1 MIKLGPRSR
10 KGGTLVD
17 HLRERATFRNRY
29 METIPPFLYP
39 TVEGNYGDSIPLFHW
54 KFSQLRIRAE
64 NECKILP
71 KARVI
76 CKNNDILF
84 ERSNPK
90 IVSLRCVIFV
100 PTFLLASF
108 EILGRTL
115 LDCLQLSRQRER
127 EREREREKERE
138 KELPIRKHDSR
149 SDWNGLAKIGVLRE
163 IVTRVGKR
171 ERSLKAMICTV
182 FNCYVELT
190 SARSRGC
197 FRSRYF
203 SNYCLIK

>member
-1 MIKLGPRSR
+1 MAIRFLFSIGNSR
-10 KGGTLVD
+10 NWESEQRTSV
-17 HLRERATFRNRY
+17 
-29 METIPPFLYP
+29 
-39 TVEGNYGDSIPLFHW
+39 
-54 KFSQLRIRAE
+54 KFFS
-64 NECKILP
+64 KV
-71 KARVI
+71 RVI

-115 LDCLQLSRQRER
+115 LDCLQLSRQR
-127 EREREREKERE
+127 ERE

>member
-1 MIKLGPRSR
+1 MPLWRKMTKRVIPYKDVPIYLGREKRPSRCVIVLINEDASLIKLGPRSR

-39 TVEGNYGDSIPLFHW
+39 TVEGNYGDSIPFFHW

-127 EREREREKERE
+127 GK
-138 KELPIRKHDSR
+138 KNYQLGNTILVQTGTALPR
-149 SDWNGLAKIGVLRE
+149 LA
-163 IVTRVGKR
+163 
-171 ERSLKAMICTV
+171 
-182 FNCYVELT
+182 YY
-190 SARSRGC
+190 ARS
-197 FRSRYF
+197 
-203 SNYCLIK
+203 